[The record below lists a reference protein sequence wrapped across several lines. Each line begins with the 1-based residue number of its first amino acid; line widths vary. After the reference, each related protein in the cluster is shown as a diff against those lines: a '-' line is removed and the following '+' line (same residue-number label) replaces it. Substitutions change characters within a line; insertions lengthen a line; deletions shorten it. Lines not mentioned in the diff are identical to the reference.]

1 MAVPVTPT
9 SPVKNGNRCQFL
21 LECTSLPT
29 PPVGDR
35 RRRHQ
40 LAVVGDKRTSG
51 LGSSIFCPGHSQ
63 APRGKRHGYSGG
75 DPTPKVTSVK
85 VCPHCAEELPD
96 EATVCSN
103 CRKDP
108 ALAPARKAP
117 ERPDETSLRRL
128 GDAFG
133 SDGILP
139 TSEQVPAP
147 FKDPETSWNAGIPSK
162 VWISLA
168 LALAWGLAS
177 GVMAGPT
184 SPALPWG
191 TRLILQAAGY
201 IAGLILGIWGRA
213 EVPPGD
219 RLGQILGNIAI
230 GLNGFRLGWIV
241 LWALQGGLVVRG

>member
-1 MAVPVTPT
+1 M
-9 SPVKNGNRCQFL
+9 
-21 LECTSLPT
+21 
-29 PPVGDR
+29 
-35 RRRHQ
+35 
-40 LAVVGDKRTSG
+40 
-51 LGSSIFCPGHSQ
+51 FCPGHSQ

-75 DPTPKVTSVK
+75 DPTPKVASVK

-108 ALAPARKAP
+108 ALAPAQKAP
-117 ERPDETSLRRL
+117 ERPDEISLRRL

-168 LALAWGLAS
+168 LALAWGFAS
-177 GVMAGPT
+177 GMMAGLT
-184 SPALPWG
+184 SPTLPWEA
-191 TRLILQAAGY
+191 RLILQAAGY
-201 IAGLILGIWGRA
+201 VAGVILGIRGRA
-213 EVPPGD
+213 EAGPSD
-219 RLGQILGNIAI
+219 RTGQLLGKIATM
-230 GLNGFRLGWIV
+230 LNAFHLAWIV
-241 LWALQGGLVVRG
+241 FGAIQYGLVARG